1 MKPAAVIAALF
12 ASFLVAGCQN
22 RHAQLERL
30 QAEYKTANRQYN
42 ADCIAPAYGA
52 KGAEAYLKGTQP
64 KVPTSQEEAAHNK
77 RCAQE
82 LNQVTSLEQ
91 QIAALSR

>member
-1 MKPAAVIAALF
+1 MKPTVISAALF
-12 ASFLVAGCQN
+12 ASFLLAGCQN

-30 QAEYKTANRQYN
+30 QAEYATANKQYN

-64 KVPTSQEEAAHNK
+64 KVPTPQEEAAHNK
-77 RCAQE
+77 RCDQE
-82 LNQVTSLEQ
+82 LKQVTSLEQ
-91 QIAALSR
+91 RIAALSR